1 VGDARLPLMASR
13 FEWFAHWV
21 ESHPLLALTAARGP
35 AVEDLLAALGA
46 SEVDRGRCT
55 LREAL
60 DLGRPAVRVGTAQG
74 WVYAVE
80 STTVR
85 GADPGLLEDL
95 SAGGGEAVALCFT
108 PAIRSFLH
116 ARDGVYVTGFDVAIP
131 EFRWGR
137 DPHALDRELAEVRL
151 LGAGGLPGAGG
162 PRPAAACADLVE
174 RRFGLTVT
182 REVLEGR
189 LLCASLDD

>member
-1 VGDARLPLMASR
+1 MASR
-13 FEWFAHWV
+13 FEWFADWV

-35 AVEDLLAALGA
+35 GVEDLLDALGA
-46 SEVDRGRCT
+46 SEVDRNRCT
-55 LREAL
+55 QREAL
-60 DLGRPAVRVGTAQG
+60 DLGRPVVRVGTAQG

-108 PAIRSFLH
+108 PAIRSCLH
-116 ARDGVYVTGFDVAIP
+116 ARDSVYVTGFDVAIP

-137 DPHALDRELAEVRL
+137 DPHALDRELAEVGL
-151 LGAGGLPGAGG
+151 LGAGVLTHGLPGGGG
-162 PRPAAACADLVE
+162 PRPAAACAELVE